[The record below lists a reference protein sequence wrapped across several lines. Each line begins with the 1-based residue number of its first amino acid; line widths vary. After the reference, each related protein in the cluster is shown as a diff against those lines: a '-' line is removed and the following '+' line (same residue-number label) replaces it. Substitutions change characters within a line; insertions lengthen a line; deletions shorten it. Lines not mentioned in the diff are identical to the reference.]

1 MSRRSEWKAVRKA
14 MYGSSTRMGKT
25 VEEKET
31 VPDKACG
38 YCANFSEN
46 AKETDG
52 RGICKILRMGSD
64 IRATPPVLVKEG
76 EVGYITFLNM
86 DGANCIHFSKMSFID
101 KDMGETSDPAFRRA
115 LRQMDK
121 R

>member
-1 MSRRSEWKAVRKA
+1 
-14 MYGSSTRMGKT
+14 MGKT